1 MDCLQA
7 RLELDSRLSELTS
20 VRPWIEVLAD
30 RLGFPEEERFAM
42 HLCVEEVLANVIL
55 HGYRSE
61 PGHPIVLGALV
72 ASGTLFLSVD
82 DQAPPFS
89 PIEFLSDSS
98 NDETK
103 PRSLASVTP
112 GGNGIRLL
120 KRFSRSMHYER
131 LSVGNRLTIA
141 FPISPQT
148 SGLDKPR
155 VVRDR

>member
-7 RLELDSRLSELTS
+7 RLELDSRLTELTS
-20 VRPWIEVLAD
+20 VRPWIEALAD
-30 RLGFPEEERFAM
+30 RLGFSEEERFALY
-42 HLCVEEVLANVIL
+42 LCVEEVLANVIL
-55 HGYRSE
+55 HGYGSE

-72 ASGTLFLSVD
+72 AAGTLFISID

-89 PIEFLSDSS
+89 PIEFLPDSS

-120 KRFSRSMHYER
+120 KRFSQSLHYER
-131 LSVGNRLTIA
+131 LSVGNRLTIT
-141 FPISPQT
+141 FPIPLNL
-148 SGLDKPR
+148 SG
-155 VVRDR
+155 V